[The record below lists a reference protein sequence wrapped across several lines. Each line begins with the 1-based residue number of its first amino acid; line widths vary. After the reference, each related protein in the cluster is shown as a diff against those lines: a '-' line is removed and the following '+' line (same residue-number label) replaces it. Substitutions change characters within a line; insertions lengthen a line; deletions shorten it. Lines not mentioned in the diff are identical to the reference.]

1 MRNKIGYKSICK
13 SILSLGMSALLFQG
27 VLLST
32 PVLASTESI
41 SSNETQY
48 KKLDNIQE
56 SYIDYIESL
65 GDSVKDEE
73 HLDLSDCYKEISS
86 EDKLSKNEIINTISD
101 GNKINTSSKL
111 LRMSEDEREDVQVV
125 KTVTT
130 KNNMKIT
137 FYNNSIFSVENLNL
151 TEKQPL
157 ALSKAS
163 KSSTSGTQWA
173 QAYRDYYSIT
183 GVRIFSV
190 GLGLGFK
197 YDGKK
202 ATYSG
207 NFKAYY
213 KKGNKLNM
221 WKVSDWEK
229 DHYSSGKNYKAY
241 CQGNFTFGVNIEGN
255 EINIDEMVI
264 RHDITCYPDGEYDN
278 ETGEI

>member
-1 MRNKIGYKSICK
+1 MRNKVGYK

-27 VLLST
+27 VLLSS
-32 PVLASTESI
+32 PVLASTKSV
-41 SSNETQY
+41 SNNETQQY
-48 KKLDNIQE
+48 EKLDNIQD
-56 SYIDYIESL
+56 YYVDYIESL
-65 GDSVKDEE
+65 GDSVEDEE
-73 HLDLSDCYKEISS
+73 HLDLSDCYKEIPS
-86 EDKLSKNEIINTISD
+86 EDKLSKDEISNIISD
-101 GNKINTSSKL
+101 GNNINTSKRLSL
-111 LRMSEDEREDVQVV
+111 MSEDEREDVQVV

-130 KNNMKIT
+130 KNNMKVT

-157 ALSKAS
+157 ALSRAA
-163 KSSTSGTQWA
+163 KSSNSGTKWA
-173 QAYRDYYSIT
+173 QAYRDYYSVT

-241 CQGNFTFGVNIEGN
+241 CQGNFTFGVNIQGN
-255 EINIDEMVI
+255 DLNIREMVI
-264 RHDITCYPDGEYDN
+264 RHEIICYPDGEYEN
-278 ETGEI
+278 ETGEL